1 MAIDR
6 DRLVQGGVE
15 VPRVGSVV
23 AGSGRRVPPFVV
35 LDGDGVEVEPVDGYL
50 RDLAL
55 SDMSSSTGRSYA
67 YDLLRW
73 WRLLTAVEVRWDQA
87 TEAEV
92 ALLVGWLRAAG
103 NPQRR
108 RATGSDPA
116 GSVNLRTGKPS
127 LRAGYAPRTINHSL
141 SVISGFYEFHGRY
154 GRGPVVNPVPGS
166 AARRQALAHRSPLE
180 EQPVVP
186 RARLRQKVI
195 QQAPRAIP
203 DALWDELFGV
213 MRHDR
218 DRALLLFYVSSGAR
232 ASELLKLTLAD
243 VDWAGLRIWV
253 VSKGTRLRE
262 AVPADPQ
269 AFVYLA
275 RYLDGLEALP
285 ADGVPVWQ
293 TLRGEARPVTYWAM
307 RRVVQRANERLG
319 TNWTLHDLR
328 HTAATRMAG
337 DPALSLTEVQRI
349 MRHAHADTTGVY
361 TRVRVEDVF
370 DKLQQHY
377 HRPRVETTY
386 PAGYDPEDVAVV
398 FGG

>member
-1 MAIDR
+1 MTVDR
-6 DRLVQGGVE
+6 DRLVQGVVE
-15 VPRVGSVV
+15 PPRIGSVV
-23 AGSGRRVPPFVV
+23 AGSGRLSPFVV
-35 LDGDGVEVEPVDGYL
+35 LDQEGTEVAPIAGYL

-55 SDMSSSTGRSYA
+55 SDMSPLTCRSYA

-73 WRLLTAVEVRWDQA
+73 WRLLAGVGVSWQHA
-87 TEAEV
+87 TEAEA

-108 RATGSDPA
+108 RTTTAAPA
-116 GSVNLRTGKPS
+116 GSVNVRTGKPS
-127 LRAGYAPRTINHSL
+127 LKAGYAPRTINHCL
-141 SVISGFYEFHGRY
+141 SVISGFYEFHAHY
-154 GRGPVVNPVPGS
+154 GRGPVANPVPSS
-166 AARRQALAHRSPLE
+166 AARRRALAHLSPLE
-180 EQPVVP
+180 TKPQFQ
-186 RARLRQKVI
+186 RARLRQKVA

-203 DALWDELFGV
+203 DAIWDELFAQ

-232 ASELLKLTLAD
+232 ASELLQLTLAD
-243 VDWAGLRIWV
+243 VEWAGLRIWV

-262 AVPADPQ
+262 AIPADPQ

-275 RYLDGLEALP
+275 RYLDELEALP
-285 ADGVPVWQ
+285 TQDRPVFQ
-293 TLRGEARPVTYWAM
+293 TLRGEARPMTYWAM
-307 RRVVQRANERLG
+307 RRVLQRANERLG

-349 MRHAHADTTGVY
+349 MRHAHADTTGIY

-370 DKLQQHY
+370 DKLQEHY
-377 HRPRVETTY
+377 QRPRPETSY
-386 PAGYDPEDVAVV
+386 PAGYAPADIAVV